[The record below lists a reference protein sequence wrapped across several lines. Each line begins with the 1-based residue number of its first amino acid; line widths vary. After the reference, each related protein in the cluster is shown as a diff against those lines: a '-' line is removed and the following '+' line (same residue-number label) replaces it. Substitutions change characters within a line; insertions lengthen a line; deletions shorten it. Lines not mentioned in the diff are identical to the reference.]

1 MSQSLIPPEY
11 VSQVLEQSE
20 SSHPT
25 APWNERYTMQLFSL
39 GGARSLDTERIAL
52 VGSEGYNNYVAGNRE
67 ITTDSHDA
75 VCEKVRTIRIQQ
87 FTPPEEEPGGSEESG
102 HSEESD
108 ESVESEESEAP
119 EELEE
124 SEESS
129 GGVLAESP
137 PDSTSPVKPGPP
149 AISGGSPAL
158 REPEAPPDPHAGV
171 RWGHDRLSVHGDAE
185 IRFGSRVYMA
195 KGTFDRTWNGGVVR
209 LASFEGVIVGG
220 VFTRAICGPSAAL
233 SGFMTSDVYGGAL
246 KLSILRLFLAGLHYR
261 AAKRTRWDTIYYGRR
276 APFTIVPALSVVKAP
291 KRSGITGKIG
301 RLAGA
306 ASKAFKVVR
315 WFVAPIS
322 ILHGGLQLLLLPV
335 LFIARVLRRYLGK
348 QPEVTLQQRTWI
360 RSGTRVEAASL
371 ATVT

>member
-39 GGARSLDTERIAL
+39 GGARSLDTERIAV

-102 HSEESD
+102 HSEESE
-108 ESVESEESEAP
+108 ESEKSEESED
-119 EELEE
+119 
-124 SEESS
+124 S
-129 GGVLAESP
+129 GGEVLAESP

-149 AISGGSPAL
+149 AFPGGSPAL

-171 RWGHDRLSVHGDAE
+171 RWGHDRLTVHGDAE

-195 KGTFDRTWNGGVVR
+195 KGTFDRTCNGGVVR
-209 LASFEGVIVGG
+209 LASFEGVIAGG

-233 SGFMTSDVYGGAL
+233 SGFMTSDVYGGAIR
-246 KLSILRLFLAGLHYR
+246 LSILRLFLAGLHYR
-261 AAKRTRWDTIYYGRR
+261 AAKHTRWDTVYYGSS
-276 APFTIVPALSVVKAP
+276 APFTIVPAMSAERAP
-291 KRSGITGKIG
+291 KRSGIAAKLG
-301 RLAGA
+301 RLAAA

-315 WFVAPIS
+315 WLVAPVS
-322 ILHGGLQLLLLPV
+322 ILYGALKLLLFPV
-335 LFIARVLRRYLGK
+335 LLIAGLLRRYLGNG
-348 QPEVTLQQRTWI
+348 PVVTPPVPRLRV
-360 RSGTRVEAASL
+360 RFGKSFGTANLV
-371 ATVT
+371 TVT

>member
-39 GGARSLDTERIAL
+39 GGARSLDTERIAV

-67 ITTDSHDA
+67 ITADSHDA

-87 FTPPEEEPGGSEESG
+87 FTPPEEEPGGSEESE
-102 HSEESD
+102 HSD
-108 ESVESEESEAP
+108 EPDESEESE
-119 EELEE
+119 E
-124 SEESS
+124 S
-129 GGVLAESP
+129 GGVVLAESP

-149 AISGGSPAL
+149 AIHGGSPAL

-185 IRFGSRVYMA
+185 IRFRSRVCMA
-195 KGTFDRTWNGGVVR
+195 KGKFDRTWNGGVVR
-209 LASFEGVIVGG
+209 LASFEGVIAAGA
-220 VFTRAICGPSAAL
+220 FTRAICGPSAAL
-233 SGFMTSDVYGGAL
+233 SGFMTSDVYGGAI
-246 KLSILRLFLAGLHYR
+246 KLSTLRLFLAGLHYR
-261 AAKRTRWDTIYYGRR
+261 AAKLARWSTLYYNRR
-276 APFTIVPALSVVKAP
+276 APFTIVPAFSVAKAP
-291 KRSGITGKIG
+291 KRSGVAGKIG

-315 WFVAPIS
+315 WLVAPIS
-322 ILHGGLQLLLLPV
+322 ILYGGLQLLLFPV
-335 LFIARVLRRYLGK
+335 IFIARHLWNYLRK
-348 QPEVTLQQRTWI
+348 KPEVALQARTRLRFGTL
-360 RSGTRVEAASL
+360 VPMANVV
-371 ATVT
+371 TVT

>member
-39 GGARSLDTERIAL
+39 GGARSLDTERIAV

-87 FTPPEEEPGGSEESG
+87 FTPQEEEPGGSEESG
-102 HSEESD
+102 HSEESE
-108 ESVESEESEAP
+108 ESDESEESED
-119 EELEE
+119 
-124 SEESS
+124 S
-129 GGVLAESP
+129 GGDVLAESP

-158 REPEAPPDPHAGV
+158 REPEASPDPHAGV

-195 KGTFDRTWNGGVVR
+195 KGKFDRTWNGGVVR
-209 LASFEGVIVGG
+209 LASFEGVIAAGA
-220 VFTRAICGPSAAL
+220 FTRAICGPSAAL
-233 SGFMTSDVYGGAL
+233 SGFMTSDVYGGAI

-261 AAKRTRWDTIYYGRR
+261 AAKHTRWDTIYYGCR
-276 APFTIVPALSVVKAP
+276 APFTIVPALSAGRAP
-291 KRSGITGKIG
+291 KRSGIAGKVG

-322 ILHGGLQLLLLPV
+322 ILHGALQLLLFPV
-335 LFIARVLRRYLGK
+335 LFIARFLRRFRGNTPQVMPLPRLRLRFGNSL
-348 QPEVTLQQRTWI
+348 ET
-360 RSGTRVEAASL
+360 ASL
-371 ATVT
+371 VTVT